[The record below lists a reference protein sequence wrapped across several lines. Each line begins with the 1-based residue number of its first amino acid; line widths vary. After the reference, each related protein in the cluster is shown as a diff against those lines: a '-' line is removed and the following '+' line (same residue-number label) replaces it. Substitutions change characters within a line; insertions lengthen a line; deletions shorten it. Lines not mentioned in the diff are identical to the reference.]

1 MSNYDS
7 YQHLKIE
14 VVDKVATVTLNRPER
29 RNAMNKRLI
38 REMQTIWRDLADD
51 HDVLAILL
59 TGAGDYFS
67 VGGDV
72 KEMAERPG
80 GDFMDPGEV
89 HDPSHGRRLLNNI
102 LELDKPVVCA
112 INGDAVGLACTIALL
127 CDITVACDTARI
139 GDPHVKVG
147 LVAGDG
153 GTVIWPMLLGVARA
167 KECLMRGMLVPAKDA
182 ERWGLVNYALPKAE
196 VLPKALSIAR
206 ELADGASWAIRWTK
220 MSINKELKQR
230 ANLTHDVAHLAEWL
244 TMGTQ
249 DHREATKA
257 FKEKRKPTFTGL

>member
-1 MSNYDS
+1 MSSYDS

-14 VVDKVATVTLNRPER
+14 VVDFVATVTINRPER

-38 REMQTIWRDLADD
+38 HELQTIWLDLADD
-51 HDVLAILL
+51 KAVNAILL

-80 GDFMDPGEV
+80 GDFMDAGEI
-89 HDPSHGRRLLNNI
+89 HDPSHGRRLVGNI

-112 INGDAVGLACTIALL
+112 LNGDCIGLACTIALFS
-127 CDITVACDTARI
+127 DVIVASAEARI

-153 GTVIWPMLLGVARA
+153 SAVIWPMLIGFART
-167 KECLMRGMLVPAKDA
+167 KEMLMRGMLVNATVA
-182 ERWGLVNYALPKAE
+182 ERIGLVNYVEPKAE
-196 VLPKALSIAR
+196 VLEKAQAIAR

-220 MSINKELKQR
+220 MSLNKELKQR
-230 ANLTHDVAHLAEWL
+230 ANLTLDLSHALEML
-244 TMGTQ
+244 TLPMA
-249 DHREATKA
+249 DHREATRS
-257 FKEKRKPTFTGL
+257 FKEKRKPQFTGR

>member
-1 MSNYDS
+1 MSKYAS
-7 YQHLKIE
+7 YQFLKVE
-14 VVDKVATVTLNRPER
+14 VEDKLATVTINRPER
-29 RNAMNKRLI
+29 RNALNKRLI
-38 REMQTIWRDLADD
+38 NELKTIWIDLADD

-89 HDPSHGRRLLNNI
+89 HDPAHGRRLLNNI

-112 INGDAVGLACTIALL
+112 LNGDAVGLACTIALFS
-127 CDITVACDTARI
+127 DVIVASDTARI

-153 GTVIWPMLLGVARA
+153 GTVIWPMLVGVARA
-167 KECLMRGMLVPAKDA
+167 KEFLMRGKLVPAKEA
-182 ERWGLVNYALPKAE
+182 ERIGLVNYVVPKEE
-196 VLPKALSIAR
+196 VLPMAQAIAR

-220 MSINKELKQR
+220 MSINKDIKQR

-244 TMGTQ
+244 TMATT
-249 DHREATKA
+249 DHREATVA
-257 FKEKRKPTFTGL
+257 FKEKRKPKFTGL